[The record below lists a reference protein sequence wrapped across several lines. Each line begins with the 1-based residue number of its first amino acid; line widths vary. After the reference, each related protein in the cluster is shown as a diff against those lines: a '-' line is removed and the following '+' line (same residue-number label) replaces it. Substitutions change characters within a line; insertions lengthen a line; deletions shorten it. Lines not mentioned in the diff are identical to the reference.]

1 MQIQRDGYIIDP
13 DRARLDLDVIH
24 DFLANQ
30 SYWAQ
35 GRSRAQVQTALDNSL
50 CFGVYTETGE
60 QVGLARVVTDYAT
73 FAWICDVFIVP
84 AHRGRGLG
92 KWLVQEIVAYP
103 QLQGLKQLLLATRDA
118 HRLYQK
124 YGGFEIME
132 DIGGY
137 LQRDTL

>member
-1 MQIQRDGYIIDP
+1 MQIQRDGYIIST

-24 DFLANQ
+24 DFLVNQ

-35 GRSRAQVQTALDNSL
+35 ERSRARMQTAVDNSL
-50 CFGVYTETGE
+50 CFGVYTEASE

-84 AHRGRGLG
+84 AHRGRGLS
-92 KWLVQEIVAYP
+92 KWLMQEVVAYP
-103 QLQGLKQLLLATRDA
+103 QLQGLQQLLLATRDA
-118 HRLYQK
+118 HTLYQK